1 MGIQHTLPEI
11 PFTGTMGILRILRAI
26 PRMEA
31 TGIPRILRVTPY
43 METMGSAA
51 TLRATPFT
59 GTMGSALTRP
69 EIQYT
74 AIGRINGMP
83 KVEPLTVGWIVDAPF
98 GDFAFEAPEAK
109 RKDRSPALSG
119 RAVQACPAVNEL
131 EKRLFVVKAP
141 FDIKIGVEKDGENYE
156 LFYDEQRTRVDPD
169 VISRFITFMPQ
180 NLWRSP
186 KRPVFQILLPYVFL
200 CDEKCYL
207 TQFPPFLDECTWPG
221 QMIAGRFE
229 ITNWPRILN
238 FAFEFCDLNSCLELR
253 RGQPLCY
260 FMFEGDNPERSVR
273 LVRAKQTE
281 EVRQFRK
288 GIDGMPKFTSNTFSV
303 MDEAARRRPRNLVIS
318 IEDGDEV

>member
-1 MGIQHTLPEI
+1 
-11 PFTGTMGILRILRAI
+11 
-26 PRMEA
+26 
-31 TGIPRILRVTPY
+31 
-43 METMGSAA
+43 MGSVA
-51 TLRATPFT
+51 TLRATPF
-59 GTMGSALTRP
+59 MGIMVSARTRL

-74 AIGRINGMP
+74 AIGRIRGMH
-83 KVEPLTVGWIVDAPF
+83 KAEPLAVGWIVDAPF
-98 GDFAFEAPEAK
+98 GDFAFEAPQAK
-109 RKDRSPALSG
+109 RQDRRPALSG

-141 FDIKIGVEKDGENYE
+141 FDIKIGVDKHQKNYE
-156 LFYDEQRTRVDPD
+156 LFYDEQRTRADPD
-169 VISRFITFMPQ
+169 IVSRFVTFMPQ

-186 KRPVFQILLPYVFL
+186 KHPVFQILLPYVFL

-207 TQFPPFLDECTWPG
+207 TQLPPFLDEYKWPG

-238 FAFEFCDLNSCLELR
+238 FAFEFRDLDSCLELR

-281 EVRQFRK
+281 ELRHFRK

-303 MDEAARRRPRNLVIS
+303 MDEAARRRPKSLVFP
-318 IEDGDEV
+318 IEDSYEA